1 MKFLEKTRE
10 AICQSLESRRLLNE
24 LFSVVL
30 TKDRVKA
37 LACVATIAG
46 LGAGQRV
53 AVEFVRRGVLAGL
66 SFQVIE
72 RMYTSA
78 ASISKVTGDDPLYV
92 QEQLENLSRTSRG
105 LFDS

>member
-1 MKFLEKTRE
+1 MKFFEKTRE
-10 AICQSLESRRLLNE
+10 AICQSLESRRLLSE
-24 LFSVVL
+24 LFAVVL

-46 LGAGQRV
+46 LGAGPRM

-66 SFQVIE
+66 SFPLIE

-78 ASISKVTGDDPLYV
+78 AYISKVTGDDPLYV
-92 QEQLENLSRTSRG
+92 QEQLDNLIKNNAWS
-105 LFDS
+105 